1 MKIKLILILLIG
13 LGAPLYSYL
22 YLASIMSPMTSLLI
36 STAILFAMILVTYS
50 WLTKKFQVQNTD
62 DLNNVLKEI
71 AEGNYT
77 VSTDLLNSD
86 KNSKS
91 VYTQLKS
98 YTNSFIAN
106 IKEMMSRIL
115 TSSEKIYVSSFHLKD
130 NMEEL
135 NNCNQEVAQAV
146 DEIAS
151 SAEKQT
157 TSITV
162 IMEEMVQL
170 VKASADVERKALST
184 FEKIVALKKIVT
196 DMQSSFEEIN
206 QGIEESAYSS
216 KRTFEGFSQLEQEAG
231 RISNIIETVSS
242 IANQTNLLALNAA
255 IEAARAGE
263 HGKGFAVVADE
274 VRKLAEQSSESA
286 EEINK
291 IVNYI
296 LNAMAELAKLI
307 DQNLHAIQGD
317 VQKVNSSKH
326 QLHAIV
332 NEFADM
338 SDYIEEI
345 ENLAVQQSRNTNVV
359 EDAIRDI
366 STIAEE
372 NMTQAQASAS
382 MALEQAELA
391 KKITQESHGI
401 VSISQELRK
410 AATKFAEGKDGINPK
425 LQERIATGFLQLKEL
440 VEQEALV
447 NADKVES
454 KRIIDQALNDILNTI
469 HFVDDKGDVIYTTSS
484 SNNSRAHRAWFL
496 HALQG
501 EEHCTE
507 LYFSAVSGKND
518 AVVTISIPVLR
529 EGKIVAVLAANI
541 AKNI

>member
-13 LGAPLYSYL
+13 LGVPLYGYIYL
-22 YLASIMSPMTSLLI
+22 STIMSPMTSAII
-36 STAILFAMILVTYS
+36 STGILFVIVVFAYG
-50 WLTKKFQVQNTD
+50 WLTKKYQGQDTE
-62 DLNNVLKEI
+62 DLNKVLKEI

-77 VSTDLLNSD
+77 VSTDCLTSES
-86 KNSKS
+86 SKS
-91 VYTQLKS
+91 VYTELKY

-106 IKEMMSRIL
+106 IKEMMSKIL
-115 TSSEKIYVSSFHLKD
+115 TSSEKIYVSSYHLKE

-162 IMEEMVQL
+162 IMEEIEQL
-170 VKASADVERKALST
+170 VKASDDVEKKALST
-184 FEKIVALKKIVT
+184 SEKIFNLKSIVM
-196 DMQSSFEEIN
+196 DMQNSFEEIN
-206 QGIEESAYSS
+206 QGIEESARSS
-216 KRTFEGFSQLEQEAG
+216 ERSFEGFSQLEQEAG

-263 HGKGFAVVADE
+263 QGKGFAVVADE
-274 VRKLAEQSSESA
+274 VRKLAEQSSNSA

-291 IVNYI
+291 IVNHI

-307 DQNLHAIQGD
+307 EQNLLTIQGD
-317 VQKVNSSKH
+317 VQKVNSSKL
-326 QLHAIV
+326 QLSAIV
-332 NEFADM
+332 NEFTDM

-345 ENLAVQQSRNTNVV
+345 ENLAVQQNRNTNVV
-359 EDAIRDI
+359 EDAIREI

-391 KKITQESHGI
+391 KKIVQESHGI

-410 AATKFAEGKDGINPK
+410 AATKFAEGKDGINSR
-425 LQERIATGFLQLKEL
+425 LQERIAEGFQQLKQL
-440 VEQEALV
+440 AVQEALI
-447 NADKVES
+447 NTDSAAS
-454 KRIIDQALNDILNTI
+454 KRFIDQAINDILNTI
-469 HFVDDKGDVIYTTSS
+469 HFIDDKGDVIYTTSS
-484 SNNSRAHRAWFL
+484 SNNSRSHRAWFL

-501 EEHCTE
+501 QEHCTE

-518 AVVTISIPVLR
+518 AVVTISIPVLS
-529 EGKIVAVLAANI
+529 EGKILAVLAANI

>member
-1 MKIKLILILLIG
+1 MLFVIV
-13 LGAPLYSYL
+13 A
-22 YLASIMSPMTSLLI
+22 LA
-36 STAILFAMILVTYS
+36 YG
-50 WLTKKFQVQNTD
+50 WLTKKYQGQNID
-62 DLNNVLKEI
+62 DLNKVLKEI

-77 VSTDLLNSD
+77 VSTDSLTSD
-86 KNSKS
+86 NNNKS
-91 VYTQLKS
+91 VYAELKT

-106 IKEMMSRIL
+106 IKEMMSKIL
-115 TSSEKIYVSSFHLKD
+115 TSSEKIYVSSYHLKED
-130 NMEEL
+130 MEEL

-162 IMEEMVQL
+162 IMEEMEQL
-170 VKASADVERKALST
+170 VKASDDVEKKALST
-184 FEKIVALKKIVT
+184 SEKIIALKNIVI
-196 DMQSSFEEIN
+196 DMQNSFEEIN
-206 QGIEESAYSS
+206 QGIEESARSS
-216 KRTFEGFSQLEQEAG
+216 ERSFEGFSQLEQEAG
-231 RISNIIETVSS
+231 KISNIIETVSS

-274 VRKLAEQSSESA
+274 VRKLAEQSSDSA

-291 IVNYI
+291 IVNHI

-307 DQNLHAIQGD
+307 EQNLLTIQGD

-326 QLHAIV
+326 QLSTIV
-332 NEFADM
+332 NEFTNM

-345 ENLAVQQSRNTNVV
+345 ENLAVQQTRNTNVV
-359 EDAIRDI
+359 EDAIREI

-391 KKITQESHGI
+391 KKIVQESHGI
-401 VSISQELRK
+401 VTISLELRK
-410 AATKFAEGKDGINPK
+410 AATKFAEGKDGINTK
-425 LQERIATGFLQLKEL
+425 LQERIAIGFQQLKQL
-440 VEQEALV
+440 AGQEAFV
-447 NADKVES
+447 NTDRTAS
-454 KRIIDQALNDILNTI
+454 KKIVDQAINDILNTI
-469 HFVDDKGDVIYTTSS
+469 HFIDDKGDVIYTTSS

-496 HALQG
+496 HALKGQ
-501 EEHCTE
+501 EYCTE

-518 AVVTISIPVLR
+518 AVVTISIPVLSG
-529 EGKIVAVLAANI
+529 GKIVAVLAANI
-541 AKNI
+541 AKNVL